1 MAAHKNK
8 RLSPLAQPYV
18 TSKLPST
25 LWDSEKVME
34 FNPLAEPFT
43 PTEPL
48 SPRQFANWGEYPDAA
63 DQSYPPAPTF
73 NNYNFE
79 PYTSEN
85 LPWTMSV
92 PTKFVPN
99 ISAAEFDLRDS
110 PLNYRKSLSKGKHA
124 FICAGNTSV
133 AKLPQALFLAAS
145 TKPELL
151 VNSVVQLPA
160 YADPRGVA
168 LLCKYLTHMIHWR
181 RTKYGYRM
189 STHMEIY
196 DMLSVTA
203 AAALLGMDQY
213 VGHIY
218 RKCEAQ
224 LHNDLLSYEDL
235 DAITYFAQQHHRLM
249 RIVARKNLAPR
260 MRAGNIPDPEHFAYY
275 LSQNVILGHEIYLAH
290 VEHSADLY
298 NEQSRLEHRQARIDR
313 FIQAQASH
321 GRTQAWPWPEDR
333 NQWDV
338 ERDKHELERLM
349 WEEEREKHERE
360 KAAETK
366 AFWAKKKA
374 EDAEDEQSIQ
384 KKVKLAVEKR
394 KFTNRERLHWSKTR
408 GTKLP
413 KGC

>member
-1 MAAHKNK
+1 MVAHKNK

-18 TSKLPST
+18 TSKLSST
-25 LWDSEKVME
+25 LGDSEKVME
-34 FNPLAEPFT
+34 LNPLAKPFT

-48 SPRQFANWGEYPDAA
+48 SSSQFTNWVEYPDAA
-63 DQSYPPAPTF
+63 YESYPPAPTF

-85 LPWTMSV
+85 LSRTMSA

-99 ISAAEFDLRDS
+99 ISAAELDLRAC

-151 VNSVVQLPA
+151 VNGVVQLPD

-181 RTKYGYRM
+181 GTHHGYRM
-189 STHMEIY
+189 STQMEIY

-213 VGHIY
+213 VDHIY

-235 DAITYFAQQHHRLM
+235 DAITYFAQEHHRLM

-260 MRAGNIPDPEHFAYY
+260 MRAGYIPDPEHFDHY
-275 LSQNVILGHEIYLAH
+275 LSQNVTLGHEIHLAH

-298 NEQSRLEHRQARIDR
+298 NEQNRLEHRQARIDR

-321 GRTQAWPWPEDR
+321 GLTQAWPEDR
-333 NQWDV
+333 NPRDA

-349 WEEEREKHERE
+349 WEEDREKHERE
-360 KAAETK
+360 KAAKTK
-366 AFWAKKKA
+366 AFWAK
-374 EDAEDEQSIQ
+374 
-384 KKVKLAVEKR
+384 
-394 KFTNRERLHWSKTR
+394 NRTALR
-408 GTKLP
+408 GV
-413 KGC
+413 